1 MVKQFG
7 RPIEGAT
14 KQPVTAEQWEM
25 LLHAKD
31 NDPTLDP
38 ATAPARKNPK
48 WEKYW
53 NIRYS
58 ILGSFKTPEERA
70 KIPYASAIDGG
81 GDPETEYMFIQLS
94 RKFGPVY
101 VMRGKMPTFP
111 NTYAGAGG
119 KGLEVMPA
127 AQTQY
132 WSLVSCEADAVGPDR
147 RCA

>member
-1 MVKQFG
+1 MEAPEAARHRRAVG
-7 RPIEGAT
+7 RCCCT
-14 KQPVTAEQWEM
+14 R
-25 LLHAKD
+25 KD

-38 ATAPARKNPK
+38 ATAPARKDPR

-53 NIRYS
+53 NIQYS

-81 GDPETEYMFIQLS
+81 GDPDTEYMLIQLS

-111 NTYAGAGG
+111 NTYAGAERQGSRG
-119 KGLEVMPA
+119 HAGRRRPSTGRWSAARPCRPA
-127 AQTQY
+127 RSSTA
-132 WSLVSCEADAVGPDR
+132 
-147 RCA
+147 

>member
-1 MVKQFG
+1 M
-7 RPIEGAT
+7 
-14 KQPVTAEQWEM
+14 
-25 LLHAKD
+25 HAKD
-31 NDPTLDP
+31 NDPALDP
-38 ATAPARKNPK
+38 ATAPARKEPR

-119 KGLEVMPA
+119 KGLE
-127 AQTQY
+127 
-132 WSLVSCEADAVGPDR
+132 SCR
-147 RCA
+147 RRRPSTGRW